1 VTKFADAAV
10 GRVAWRAQTR
20 GTARTPAKVIGGTTD
35 AEQRGRRIRQSG
47 FTLVEL
53 MIVVAIIGILAA
65 VAIPAFSKY
74 VKRSRTAEAVGHL
87 NKMWAGSVTYYET
100 DHTDSSGNPIAKQ
113 FPGKAPDELATECG
127 CQDVGKCP
135 GGSAKFQDPVWV
147 GLQFSIPDPHLY
159 MPHYTRA
166 AAPRSSPTNL
176 SSRALLA
183 PDTPV

>member
-1 VTKFADAAV
+1 MFSFRK
-10 GRVAWRAQTR
+10 
-20 GTARTPAKVIGGTTD
+20 
-35 AEQRGRRIRQSG
+35 RQSG

-100 DHTDSSGNPIAKQ
+100 DHTDATGNPLAKQ
-113 FPGKAPDELATECG
+113 FPGNAPDELDTECG
-127 CQDVGKCP
+127 CQDTGKCP
-135 GGSAKFQDPVWV
+135 GGSVKYQDPVWV

-159 MPHYTRA
+159 LPHYTSKDTSSKATFA
-166 AAPRSSPTNL
+166 ASATGDLDCNKKVSTFARNGAIDGNGDVTG
-176 SSRALLA
+176 SRAPIITNELE
-183 PDTPV
+183 

>member
-1 VTKFADAAV
+1 MF
-10 GRVAWRAQTR
+10 TR
-20 GTARTPAKVIGGTTD
+20 R
-35 AEQRGRRIRQSG
+35 RQSG

-100 DHTDSSGNPIAKQ
+100 DHTDAAGNPIAKQ
-113 FPGKAPDELATECG
+113 FPGNTAANVAVESATECG
-127 CQDVGKCP
+127 CQATGKCP
-135 GGSAKFQDPVWV
+135 GGAVQWQLTGWT

-159 MPHYTRA
+159 LPRYASAGTASTATFTASATGDLDCNAKIATFTRGGKVDTNGDVTGQKA
-166 AAPRSSPTNL
+166 ATITNEL
-176 SSRALLA
+176 E
-183 PDTPV
+183 